1 MVVLCLSSATMM
13 YLADAGMNSYIYIY
27 ICCIAIASRAF
38 DKLGCIR
45 LIALWLSQ
53 VHSGSFLQISMD
65 RV

>member
-1 MVVLCLSSATMM
+1 MFELCHDDVLGGCWDELI
-13 YLADAGMNSYIYIY
+13 YIYIY